1 MFDLLGQFGDIN
13 VFRSSVEEFEK
24 RCEKYRHV
32 MCKICRITRMDFTGS
47 TDRNYPVCSECKER
61 FNKWKRIDVSFFSL
75 KDTGDRE
82 FRAIMEEF
90 RIDFAK
96 NLPVWYRKD
105 DCNKRDPQY
114 HLPEELIG
122 LSVGEEMLIQ
132 RYSTYVPVVRYN
144 KGQLGCKGHVC
155 CFPQDGDDVFME
167 LPRLPK
173 SVNIVH
179 VVKHYKG
186 DNNEKNPSCLLYE
199 RKKYWMHYIG

>member
-1 MFDLLGQFGDIN
+1 
-13 VFRSSVEEFEK
+13 
-24 RCEKYRHV
+24 

-61 FNKWKRIDVSFFSL
+61 FNKWKRIDVLFFSL

-186 DNNEKNPSCLLYE
+186 DNNEKILHVYYTKEKSTGCTTLVEGTSSRIFRHLHKE
-199 RKKYWMHYIG
+199 RKLRLDGR